1 MMAKKLGNFTEMVDS
16 KWMEQFISQVL
27 LVLLT
32 ETPATIS
39 TKTTSP
45 SQGGGEQVRRAKHRN
60 IPVLKM
66 MNALGYLG
74 CNLICNTR
82 YR

>member
-45 SQGGGEQVRRAKHRN
+45 SQGGGGAGKKSKAPEYTSSQNDECTGLFR
-60 IPVLKM
+60 M
-66 MNALGYLG
+66 
-74 CNLICNTR
+74 
-82 YR
+82 